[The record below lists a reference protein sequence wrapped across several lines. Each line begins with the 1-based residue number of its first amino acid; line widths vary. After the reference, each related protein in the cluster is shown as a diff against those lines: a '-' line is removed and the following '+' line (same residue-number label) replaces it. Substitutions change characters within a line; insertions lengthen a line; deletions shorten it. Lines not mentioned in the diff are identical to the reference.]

1 MRIVFVIDRLMLG
14 GAENVFIDL
23 VNRFYS
29 TFKFDIITITHFD
42 DNQIDYFSGELAN
55 DLRIFSIK
63 RNSRLSLSSA
73 YQLHKTLKNYD
84 IVHSHLRHTYR
95 YIAWVRKF
103 FLGKYKIVLHD
114 HEGSIYLNDKLPS
127 WDYFLIKPDFYIGV
141 CQKLE
146 IWAIQKW
153 RLNKYEVVTL
163 INLPNEA
170 KLFRRY
176 SEKGSNKRLIAVGNI
191 KPIKNQAFLGSLM
204 IDLDMDLT
212 IYGNN
217 QNSDYF
223 NEVNSYSRIKIIE
236 NVDISVD
243 EISSYRL
250 GLYSSKSESGP
261 LVLLEYI
268 LAEIPFLAYQV
279 GGMADAIAEFF
290 PEYFIDNFDKAEW
303 KLRILK
309 LLEVPFN
316 VELHRQKVNEMMIKY
331 FSAENYKNELYK
343 IYNGLMKC

>member
-1 MRIVFVIDRLMLG
+1 MRIALVIDRLMLG

-23 VNRFYS
+23 VNRFYL
-29 TFKFDIITITHFD
+29 TFKFDIITITHYD
-42 DNQIDYFSGELAN
+42 YNEIDYFSKSLAN

-63 RNSRLSLSSA
+63 RKTRLSLSSA

-95 YIAWVRKF
+95 YIAWVRKIF
-103 FLGKYKIVLHD
+103 FGKYKIVLHD

-127 WDYFLIKPDFYIGV
+127 IDYHMIKPDFYIGV

-146 IWAIQKW
+146 IWAVQKW
-153 RLNKYEVVTL
+153 RLNKNEVITL

-170 KLFRRY
+170 KLFR
-176 SEKGSNKRLIAVGNI
+176 SSSIKVHKKSFIAVGNI
-191 KPIKNQAFLGSLM
+191 KPIKNQVFLASLM
-204 IDLDMDLT
+204 IDLDKDLT
-212 IYGNN
+212 IFGNN

-223 NEVNSYSRIKIIE
+223 NEINSYSRVQIIE

-290 PEYFIDNFDKAEW
+290 PEYFINNFEKAEW

-309 LLEVPFN
+309 LLEDPFD
-316 VELHRQKVNEMMIKY
+316 VELHRQKVGQMMLKHFNE
-331 FSAENYKNELYK
+331 ENYKNELFK
-343 IYNGLMKC
+343 IYSSLMKC